1 MVHVPSPLN
10 DDKPIKIYNIA
21 NISFHSGVYNKTV
34 HYSDVYKSKKYFRI
48 KLILHN
54 EQIDSIQPYA
64 SVVHCSI
71 DIKTDKFCEKFI
83 FNLVQIS
90 IRQ

>member
-34 HYSDVYKSKKYFRI
+34 HYSDVYKAKKIFQ
-48 KLILHN
+48 N
-54 EQIDSIQPYA
+54 QIDIA
-64 SVVHCSI
+64 
-71 DIKTDKFCEKFI
+71 
-83 FNLVQIS
+83 
-90 IRQ
+90 